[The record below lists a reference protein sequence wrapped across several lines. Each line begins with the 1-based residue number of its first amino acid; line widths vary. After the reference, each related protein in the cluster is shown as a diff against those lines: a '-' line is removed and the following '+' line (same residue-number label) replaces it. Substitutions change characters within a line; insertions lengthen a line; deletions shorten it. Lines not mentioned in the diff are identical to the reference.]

1 MYHYL
6 SPLIVT
12 FFQFSDPHLSDC
24 FLKLVFILPIIT
36 NKYLFIYIMQAP
48 KIIDK
53 KYAIEIYKHSLGNGT
68 YGKVYPAYKLG
79 DPQTKLACKIL

>member
-1 MYHYL
+1 
-6 SPLIVT
+6 
-12 FFQFSDPHLSDC
+12 
-24 FLKLVFILPIIT
+24 
-36 NKYLFIYIMQAP
+36 MQAP